1 MVESIM
7 YFGIGFLFATIVAV
21 ALIPLVHSRAVRLT
35 VRRLEHSI
43 PQSMAEVQADKDAL
57 RAEFAM
63 STRRLEITIDE
74 LKNKYTNALTELG
87 KMGDAVNRL
96 KIEREAQKI
105 EVAALEAEVV
115 MLNDRLTAAGKE
127 IEAVRSRIPADDVV
141 SVVPKEWPVHEETQ
155 TGALVNDAADARA
168 SDQRIELAGDGTDV
182 CARLQAAESSI
193 RVSRRPSNFKND
205 RVARGRPSIGIRTS
219 SNLARLVIAAL
230 ISVGA
235 AFAWHAEGTKEI
247 IRRVSS
253 LGSFLPMSTTKS
265 PLDVDV
271 AAKQPGS
278 TSAHQVSA
286 QDVELPQPASII
298 PTPPVPAAAAISP
311 EHSAEPLT
319 AKQEQLSDELQA
331 VEQDIKQKTSSAPL
345 QNSTTTAQSR
355 PTPLEGW
362 TLREVTN
369 GTAVLEGP
377 TGIWRVT
384 RGDTLPGVGKVE
396 SYIRSN
402 GQWVV
407 ATSSGLISM
416 PVRQNT
422 SSPPLQSDTK
432 LTPTPEMN
440 PKTIEGWTLREVTNG
455 TAVLQGPTGILRVT
469 LGDTVAGLGKVTAIV
484 RWGKGWVVAT
494 SAGYCASAP
503 PEHADGICKPYSG
516 TPH

>member
-7 YFGIGFLFATIVAV
+7 YFGIGFLLATVIAV
-21 ALIPLVHSRAVRLT
+21 TLIPLVHGRAVRLT

-43 PQSMAEVQADKDAL
+43 PQSMAEIQADKDAL

-74 LKNKYTNALTELG
+74 LKNKCTNALAELG
-87 KMGDAVNRL
+87 KKGDAVNRL
-96 KIEREAQKI
+96 KIEREAQKV

-115 MLNDRLTAAGKE
+115 TLNDRLTAAGKE

-141 SVVPKEWPVHEETQ
+141 SVVPKEWPADEETQ
-155 TGALVNDAADARA
+155 TGAVVSDAADARA
-168 SDQRIELAGDGTDV
+168 SDQRIELAGDGTG
-182 CARLQAAESSI
+182 
-193 RVSRRPSNFKND
+193 VSRRPSNFKND

-219 SNLARLVIAAL
+219 SNLARLFIAAL

-235 AFAWHAEGTKEI
+235 AFAWHAEGAKEI
-247 IRRVSS
+247 IRRVSW
-253 LGSFLPMSTTKS
+253 LGSLSPVSTTKT
-265 PLDVDV
+265 PLDVDGAV
-271 AAKQPGS
+271 KQPVS

-286 QDVELPQPASII
+286 QDAGLPQPAPIF

-319 AKQEQLSDELQA
+319 AEQEQLSDDLQA
-331 VEQDIKQKTSSAPL
+331 VEQDIEPKTSSAPL
-345 QNSTTTAQSR
+345 QNSTTTPQSR
-355 PTPLEGW
+355 PIPLEGW

-384 RGDTLPGVGKVE
+384 PGDTLPGVGKVE
-396 SYIRSN
+396 FIRSN

-407 ATSSGLISM
+407 VTSRGLISM

-432 LTPTPEMN
+432 LTPTPETN

-455 TAVLQGPTGILRVT
+455 TAVLQGPTGIVRVT

-494 SAGYCASAP
+494 SAGYCTSAP

>member
-7 YFGIGFLFATIVAV
+7 YFGIGFLFATVIAV
-21 ALIPLVHSRAVRLT
+21 TLLPLVHGRAVRLT
-35 VRRLEHSI
+35 IRRLETSI
-43 PQSMAEVQADKDAL
+43 PQSMAEIQADKDAL

-74 LKNKYTNALTELG
+74 LKNRCTNALAELG
-87 KMGDAVNRL
+87 KKGDAVNRL
-96 KIEREAQKI
+96 KIEREAQKV

-115 MLNDRLTAAGKE
+115 TLNDRLNAAGKE
-127 IEAVRSRIPADDVV
+127 IETVRSRIPAHDVV
-141 SVVPKEWPVHEETQ
+141 SVVPKEWPVDEESQ
-155 TGALVNDAADARA
+155 TGALVTDAADARA
-168 SDQRIELAGDGTDV
+168 SDQRIELAGDGTG
-182 CARLQAAESSI
+182 
-193 RVSRRPSNFKND
+193 VSRRPSNFKND
-205 RVARGRPSIGIRTS
+205 RVARGRPSVEIRTS
-219 SNLARLVIAAL
+219 SNLARLFIAAL
-230 ISVGA
+230 ISVGV
-235 AFAWHAEGTKEI
+235 AFAWHAEGAKEF

-253 LGSFLPMSTTKS
+253 LGSLSPVSTTKT

-271 AAKQPGS
+271 VAKHPGS

-286 QDVELPQPASII
+286 QDAGLPQPAPII
-298 PTPPVPAAAAISP
+298 PTPPAPAAAAIAP

-319 AKQEQLSDELQA
+319 AKQEKLSDDLQA
-331 VEQDIKQKTSSAPL
+331 VEQDITQKTSSAPL
-345 QNSTTTAQSR
+345 QDSVTTLRSR
-355 PTPLEGW
+355 PIPLEGW

-369 GTAVLEGP
+369 GRAVLEGP
-377 TGIWRVT
+377 TGIWRVAP
-384 RGDTLPGVGKVE
+384 GDTLPGVGKVE

-407 ATSSGLISM
+407 ATSGGLISM

-432 LTPTPEMN
+432 LTPTPENN

-455 TAVLQGPTGILRVT
+455 KAVLQGPTGIVRVT

-494 SAGYCASAP
+494 SAGYCTSAP
-503 PEHADGICKPYSG
+503 PEHADGICKSYSG

>member
-1 MVESIM
+1 
-7 YFGIGFLFATIVAV
+7 
-21 ALIPLVHSRAVRLT
+21 
-35 VRRLEHSI
+35 
-43 PQSMAEVQADKDAL
+43 
-57 RAEFAM
+57 
-63 STRRLEITIDE
+63 
-74 LKNKYTNALTELG
+74 
-87 KMGDAVNRL
+87 
-96 KIEREAQKI
+96 
-105 EVAALEAEVV
+105 
-115 MLNDRLTAAGKE
+115 
-127 IEAVRSRIPADDVV
+127 
-141 SVVPKEWPVHEETQ
+141 
-155 TGALVNDAADARA
+155 
-168 SDQRIELAGDGTDV
+168 
-182 CARLQAAESSI
+182 
-193 RVSRRPSNFKND
+193 VSRRPSNFKND
-205 RVARGRPSIGIRTS
+205 RVARDRPSIGIRTS
-219 SNLARLVIAAL
+219 SNLARLFIAAL
-230 ISVGA
+230 IIVGA
-235 AFAWHAEGTKEI
+235 AFAWHAEGAKEI

-253 LGSFLPMSTTKS
+253 LGSLLSVSSTKS

-271 AAKQPGS
+271 AAKQPDS

-286 QDVELPQPASII
+286 QDAGLPQPAPII
-298 PTPPVPAAAAISP
+298 TTPPAPEAAAVSPEHSADSP

-331 VEQDIKQKTSSAPL
+331 VEQGIKQKTSSAPL
-345 QNSTTTAQSR
+345 QNSTTTPQSI

-384 RGDTLPGVGKVE
+384 PGDTLPGVGKVE

-402 GQWVV
+402 GLWVV
-407 ATSSGLISM
+407 ATSRGLISM
-416 PVRQNT
+416 PVRQDT

-432 LTPTPEMN
+432 LTPTPETN

-494 SAGYCASAP
+494 TAGYCTSAP